1 MMKKQNFKKMFGI
14 LLCMCMLFSSFT
26 VVSANDNMDTPL
38 VIKFE
43 KFKFETKA
51 YNPKN
56 VIVEYSKT
64 DTKELAVVKDKV
76 TEEILDEFVV
86 ERKAQTKG
94 ANDTYPYILTR
105 TTSYG
110 KTKVKLSVN
119 VEMWSS
125 GPYAQINSIQG
136 KYLGIESKV
145 TSTKIEGSNV
155 NVWSAGNKFPTTK
168 LLYAYNGTLVATV
181 TSSTSSSIKAE
192 LEGAGFS
199 VSQTVGKTTYY
210 RRSMDE
216 SGTISLY

>member
-1 MMKKQNFKKMFGI
+1 MIKKQSFKKIFGM
-14 LLCMCMLFSSFT
+14 LLYMCLLVSGFT
-26 VVSANDNMDTPL
+26 SVSANDNADTPI

-43 KFKFETKA
+43 KFKFETKD
-51 YNPKN
+51 YNPEN

-64 DTKELAVVKDKV
+64 DTREVAIVKDKI
-76 TEEILDEFVV
+76 TEAVLDEFVV
-86 ERKAQTKG
+86 EKKVQTRG
-94 ANDTYPYILTR
+94 ASDTYPYIFTR

-136 KYLGIESKV
+136 QYLGIVSEV
-145 TSTKIEGSNV
+145 TNTEIEGSNV
-155 NVWSAGNKFPTTK
+155 NVWSPGNKFPTVN
-168 LLYAYNGTLVATV
+168 LLYAYNGTLVAKV

-199 VSQTVGKTTYY
+199 VSQTVGGTTYY